1 MNVKAILAVV
11 IVIGI
16 GFLLLQTDSGR
27 QYFGSGLDF
36 FRTRVGNFVAGAF
49 TYGGIFGQKMPEGL
63 TFQISLAAP
72 RQAFFGQNYT
82 VTNASLSVSG
92 VCTSAVT
99 IGGTS
104 LHKESAECSIELAS
118 ADGLLEYTA
127 DGNVR
132 FTGSAAVVKVD
143 GTDYTASDSSRLQ
156 VGFEAAPLTFTLD
169 RMAQPLLT
177 LPAATGTIKRLAT
190 DGTAKSSETL
200 DGERLEIA
208 GFVGFLK
215 LENSNIL
222 LQGSAVAAKG
232 TGDHSSFVW

>member
-1 MNVKAILAVV
+1 MNMKAVLAVV

-27 QYFGSGLDF
+27 KYFGSGIDF
-36 FRTRVGNFVAGAF
+36 FKTSVGNFVSGAF

-63 TFQISLAAP
+63 TFQMALATP

-82 VTNASLSVSG
+82 VVNASISVSG
-92 VCTSAVT
+92 VCTSAVA
-99 IGGTS
+99 IGSMS
-104 LHKESAECSIELAS
+104 LHKESAECAIELTS
-118 ADGLLEYTA
+118 ADGLFEYTD

-132 FTGSAAVVKVD
+132 FTGSAAAVKVD
-143 GTDYTASDSSRLQ
+143 GTDYTSSDSGRMQIGLG
-156 VGFEAAPLTFTLD
+156 VAPMAFTLD

-177 LPAATGTIKRLAT
+177 LPAATGTIKRLAS
-190 DGTAKSSETL
+190 DGTTKSSEAL
-200 DGERLEIA
+200 EGERLEIG
-208 GFVGFLK
+208 GFTGFLK

-232 TGDHSSFVW
+232 TDDHSSFVW